1 MTPGPSRPRSCCPPR
16 TAEVT
21 RARRLLFGAAGAVLV
36 LALGIASLMGDFAIG
51 LPLALA
57 TAWLSHRRSLP
68 VPAVIGIGAAVGFFA
83 VR

>member
-1 MTPGPSRPRSCCPPR
+1 
-16 TAEVT
+16 
-21 RARRLLFGAAGAVLV
+21 
-36 LALGIASLMGDFAIG
+36 MGDFAIG